1 MSLGVMLHAFFSD
14 GKVYAAAIAIVL
26 DLILG
31 VLAAWK
37 AGNFRLSYV
46 SDFLRNDVAFKL
58 FPYFLLYAG
67 ALVAGNSQILIPGL
81 DLGDVAM
88 GAYVIVMGAW
98 VGSIAAS
105 LAQLGLGTNVP
116 QDIKVAVA
124 GSENASPPKD

>member
-1 MSLGVMLHAFFSD
+1 MNLGQMLHAFFTD
-14 GKVYAAAIAIVL
+14 GKVYAAAVAITL

-37 AGNFRLSYV
+37 VGNFRLSYV

-67 ALVAGNSQILIPGL
+67 ALVAGHSQILIPGL
-81 DLGDVAM
+81 DLGDVSM

-98 VGSIAAS
+98 VGSIASS
-105 LAQLGLGTNVP
+105 LAQLGLGANVP
-116 QDIKVAVA
+116 QNLHVAVA
-124 GSENASPPKD
+124 GPENASPPKD